1 MMQGTAFAGW
11 GEKEGPRGGSPRS
24 TMDDLFENSPAEYS
38 MEYFFDELEAVAEEE
53 GGRSG
58 GTPSASQ
65 PGTQTL
71 AEAVEAILSI
81 ERILHTMQYVEL
93 TDLRTLRKTL
103 ALAHVKLTTFAPQHL
118 AAAKRAYEVAGRPVP
133 ALLDVLV
140 GQLSRP
146 LSACHPP
153 PAPALPG
160 CSALPIANLAATMDL
175 LQREAQLE
183 EGWAARPSSL
193 HPAARPTVVEVPV
206 DFSRY
211 ASMPIGVGRA

>member
-38 MEYFFDELEAVAEEE
+38 MEYFFDELESVAEEEE

-81 ERILHTMQYVEL
+81 ERILHAMQYVEL

-140 GQLSRP
+140 GQ
-146 LSACHPP
+146 
-153 PAPALPG
+153 
-160 CSALPIANLAATMDL
+160 
-175 LQREAQLE
+175 
-183 EGWAARPSSL
+183 
-193 HPAARPTVVEVPV
+193 VPV
-206 DFSRY
+206 LLALEAAQATVQRVGLCTRGSRLSHD
-211 ASMPIGVGRA
+211 APHRVTRGPTQGTRGCGVA